1 MLNSV
6 ARLYI
11 KKKIKAMTI
20 IKKMKEKAVKKV
32 YKLVKVANL
41 PSSQYLFAAV
51 WNALNV
57 EQQAIL
63 TVRFG
68 VYLIYK
74 MRDKSDK

>member
-1 MLNSV
+1 
-6 ARLYI
+6 
-11 KKKIKAMTI
+11 MTI
-20 IKKMKEKAVKKV
+20 TKKLKEKAEKKV
-32 YKLVKVANL
+32 HKMVKVANL

-68 VYLIYK
+68 VYLTFL
-74 MRDKSDK
+74 MHDKSDK